1 MTTQAILPDAEQEA
15 QEWDARNLAVDQ
27 LLPGVYP
34 VEVEGVSFLL
44 SVTLDKLRAL
54 IGVHGFQ
61 KDEARPKR
69 GKHLQKTEMVRQ
81 WLVKMTIGD
90 RLPEY
95 GHDAR

>member
-1 MTTQAILPDAEQEA
+1 MTLQSTLPDEEQEA
-15 QEWDARNLAVDQ
+15 QEWDARNRAVDQ

-44 SVTLDKLRAL
+44 SVSHDKTGAL
-54 IGVHGFQ
+54 VGVHGFQ

-81 WLVKMTIGD
+81 WLVKMTISD
-90 RLPEY
+90 RIPAY
-95 GHDAR
+95 GNDAQ

>member
-1 MTTQAILPDAEQEA
+1 MTSQATLPDEEQEFR
-15 QEWDARNLAVDQ
+15 EWDARNRAVDQ

-34 VEVEGVSFLL
+34 VVVEDVSFLL

-54 IGVHGFQ
+54 IGVQGFQ
-61 KDEARPKR
+61 KDEARSKR

-95 GHDAR
+95 GHDAQ